1 MGHLIFG
8 GWKLGR
14 KFFVSDCE
22 GPISTNDNAFEISGY
37 FIEDGEKFFEIISKY
52 DDILAYVVKRPGY
65 NAGGTLKLILPFLKA
80 YGATNKNITDF
91 SVKNV
96 FLIPGATET
105 LDFVTNTMPSFIV
118 STSYEH
124 YIKALCN
131 TTGFPYENTY
141 STLLDMDHYHISRED
156 TEKLK
161 EFRKS
166 IIEHPEFDL
175 LDEIFFK
182 KIPSMEIGAII
193 EDVNPVGGE
202 NKKEA
207 VQDIISRFK
216 LKPVDLMYVGDSITD
231 VQPLRFANENRGI
244 SIAFNGNEYAITEA
258 EIAVIADNTSI
269 ISVLADIFN
278 RYNSDTVFEFV
289 VSYFKN
295 PELALEGS
303 LVNPELA
310 EQVRKGTL
318 PRMEIVT
325 CDNMKEL
332 IEESTQFRKKLR
344 GKAIGGLG

>member
-1 MGHLIFG
+1 M
-8 GWKLGR
+8 GR

-22 GPISTNDNAFEISGY
+22 GPISTNDNAFELSGY

-52 DDILAYVVKRPGY
+52 DDILADVVKRQGY

-80 YGATNKNITDF
+80 YGATNQNITDF
-91 SVKNV
+91 SAENV
-96 FLIPGATET
+96 LLIPGAKET
-105 LDFVTNTMPSFIV
+105 LDFVTNSMPSFIV

-131 TTGFPYENTY
+131 ITGFPYQNTY
-141 STLLDMDHYHISRED
+141 STKLDMDCYQISPED
-156 TEKLK
+156 TERLK
-161 EFRKS
+161 KFRKS
-166 IIEHPEFDL
+166 IIERPEFDL

-182 KIPSMEIGAII
+182 EIPSMDIGII
-193 EDVNPVGGE
+193 LEDVNPVGGE

-216 LKPVDLMYVGDSITD
+216 LKAADLMYVGDSITD

-244 SIAFNGNEYAITEA
+244 SVAFNGNEYAITEA
-258 EIAVIADNTSI
+258 EIAIIADNTTI

-289 VSYFKN
+289 VSYFKD
-295 PELALEGS
+295 PESALEGS
-303 LVNPELA
+303 LVNQELA
-310 EQVRKGTL
+310 KKVRKGNL

-325 CDNMKEL
+325 CDNMKKL

-344 GKAIGGLG
+344 GRSIGGLG